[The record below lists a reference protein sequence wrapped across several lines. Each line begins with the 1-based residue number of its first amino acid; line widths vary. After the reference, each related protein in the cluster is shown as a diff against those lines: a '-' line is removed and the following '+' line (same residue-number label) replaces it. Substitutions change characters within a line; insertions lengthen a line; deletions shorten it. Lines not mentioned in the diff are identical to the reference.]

1 MNDVIEKLLV
11 VQDRDSRIH
20 KLTTE
25 KNRLPIDIQNLKT
38 RIAAA
43 RSRVEA
49 AREQAKQSE
58 KEQKRIDGDIEAKK
72 GTVQKFKTQ
81 LLSIKKN
88 DEFHALQ
95 HEIQAVETEIRSLE
109 DREIDFM
116 EQVEGFR
123 KTIQAEEA
131 ACKATVSQLEAQI
144 ADLEKRGKLIDG
156 QLAELQKSRSELAS
170 AVEPSALGL
179 YDRIMKSKKDAA
191 IVGIHL
197 GNCQGC
203 HIKLT
208 TQTINNVKASEGII
222 SCTNCARILYWNP
235 EMGD

>member
-1 MNDVIEKLLV
+1 MNDAIEKLLV
-11 VQDRDSRIH
+11 IQDRDSRIH
-20 KLTTE
+20 RLVTE
-25 KNRLPIDIQNLKT
+25 KNRIPLDTEGLKQ

-43 RSRVEA
+43 RAKVDA
-49 AREQAKQSE
+49 AREQAKQYE

-72 GTVQKFKTQ
+72 GTVVKLKTQ

-95 HEIQAVETEIRSLE
+95 HEIQAIESEIRSLE
-109 DREIDFM
+109 DKEIGFM
-116 EQVEGFR
+116 EQVEAVK

-131 ACKATVSQLEAQI
+131 ACKTVVAQLESQI
-144 ADLEKRGKLIDG
+144 ADLEKRGQMIDT
-156 QLAELQKSRSELAS
+156 QLSELQKSRADLA
-170 AVEPSALGL
+170 AGVDASALGL
-179 YDRIMKSKKDAA
+179 YERIMKSKKDAA

-208 TQTINNVKASEGII
+208 TQTINNVKASDGII

-235 EMGD
+235 EMGE

>member
-20 KLTTE
+20 KLNTE
-25 KNRLPIDIQNLKT
+25 KTRIPVDIESLKQ

-43 RSRVEA
+43 RAKVDA
-49 AREQAKQSE
+49 GREQAKQSE

-72 GTVQKFKTQ
+72 GTVAKFKTQ

-88 DEFHALQ
+88 EEFHALQ

-109 DREIDFM
+109 DQEIGFM
-116 EQVEGFR
+116 EQLEGIK
-123 KTIQAEEA
+123 KTIQTEEA
-131 ACKATVSQLEAQI
+131 SCKTVVTQLDNQI
-144 ADLEKRGKLIDG
+144 ADLEKRSKLIDS
-156 QLAELQKSRSELAS
+156 QLEELQKSRTELTAG
-170 AVEPSALGL
+170 VEPAALSL
-179 YDRIMKSKKDAA
+179 YERIMKSKKDAA

-208 TQTINNVKASEGII
+208 TQTYHNVKANREII
-222 SCTNCARILYWNP
+222 SCTNCGRILYWNP
-235 EMGD
+235 EMGN

>member
-11 VQDRDSRIH
+11 IQNRDSRIH
-20 KLTTE
+20 KLTAE
-25 KNRLPIDIQNLKT
+25 KNRLPLDIQNLRH

-43 RSRVEA
+43 RSNVEA
-49 AREQAKQSE
+49 TRDQAKQSE

-109 DREIDFM
+109 DREIEFM
-116 EQVEGFR
+116 EQLESFK

-131 ACKATVSQLEAQI
+131 ACKATVAQLEAQI
-144 ADLEKRGKLIDG
+144 TELEKRHQLIDG
-156 QLAELQKSRSELAS
+156 QLAELQKSRAELAS
-170 AVEPSALGL
+170 VVDPSTLGL

-191 IVGIHL
+191 VVSIHL

-208 TQTINNVKASEGII
+208 TQTINNVKANEGII

>member
-1 MNDVIEKLLV
+1 MNDAIEKLLV
-11 VQDRDSRIH
+11 IQDRDSRIH
-20 KLTTE
+20 KLTAE
-25 KNRLPIDIQNLKT
+25 KNRIPLDIENLKQ

-43 RSRVEA
+43 RAKVDA
-49 AREQAKQSE
+49 GREQAKQSE

-72 GTVQKFKTQ
+72 GTVAKFKTQ

-88 DEFHALQ
+88 EEFHALQ
-95 HEIQAVETEIRSLE
+95 HEIQAVETEIRALE
-109 DREIDFM
+109 DREIEFM
-116 EQVEGFR
+116 EQLEGIK
-123 KTIQAEEA
+123 KTIQTEEG
-131 ACKATVSQLEAQI
+131 ACKTVVSQLESQI
-144 ADLEKRGKLIDG
+144 ADLEKRGQLIDG
-156 QLAELQKSRSELAS
+156 QLAELEKSRSELAS
-170 AVEPSALGL
+170 GVDAPALGL
-179 YDRIMKSKKDAA
+179 YERIMKSKKDAA

-235 EMGD
+235 EMGE